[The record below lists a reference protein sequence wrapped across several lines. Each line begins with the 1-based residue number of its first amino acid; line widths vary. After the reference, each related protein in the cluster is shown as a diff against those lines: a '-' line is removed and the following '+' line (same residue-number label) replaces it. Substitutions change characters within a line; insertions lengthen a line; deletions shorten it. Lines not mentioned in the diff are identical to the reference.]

1 MSAVTTP
8 NTSAQTSP
16 ANGSPITATEYVRT
30 LSPEEKQAVFL
41 ALLREAIQI
50 NGDTGLLPVEDEEGN
65 PFGYYLPPKAVAAR
79 AESQLPKLSKEREA
93 ELARRQSEPG
103 RGLTED
109 EMRTWLKQATPAQS
123 Q

>member
-8 NTSAQTSP
+8 NASVPTVPAYRSA
-16 ANGSPITATEYVRT
+16 AEYVRA
-30 LSPEEKQAVFL
+30 LSSEEKQAVFL
-41 ALLREAIQI
+41 ALLREAIQM
-50 NGDTGLLPVEDEEGN
+50 NGDSGLLPVEDEDGN

-79 AESQLPKLSKEREA
+79 AEALLPKLSQEREA

-109 EMRTWLKQATPAQS
+109 ELRAWLKQATPVPGQ
-123 Q
+123 

>member
-1 MSAVTTP
+1 MGAVATPASSA
-8 NTSAQTSP
+8 P
-16 ANGSPITATEYVRT
+16 ASGSPVAAAEYVRT
-30 LSPEEKQAVFL
+30 LSPDEKQAVFL

-79 AESQLPKLSKEREA
+79 AEALLPKLSQEREA

-109 EMRTWLKQATPAQS
+109 ELRAWLKQATPVPGQ
-123 Q
+123 